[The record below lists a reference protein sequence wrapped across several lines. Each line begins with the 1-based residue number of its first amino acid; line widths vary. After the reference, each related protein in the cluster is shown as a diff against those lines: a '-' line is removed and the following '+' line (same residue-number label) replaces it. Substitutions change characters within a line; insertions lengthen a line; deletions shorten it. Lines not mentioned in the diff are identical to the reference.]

1 MTPVP
6 PEDRP
11 SARDLASRSN
21 NSMPMQIAGCPAD
34 VCPYC
39 GCSLFANHTKSL
51 STTIIRHVV
60 CRNASCGKRFV
71 SRQEAAR
78 LVREVKTDDFSRS
91 GNLD

>member
-1 MTPVP
+1 
-6 PEDRP
+6 
-11 SARDLASRSN
+11 
-21 NSMPMQIAGCPAD
+21 MQIAGYPAD

-39 GCSLFANHTKSL
+39 GCGLFANHTKTL
-51 STTIIRHVV
+51 ATRIIRHVV
-60 CRNASCGKRFV
+60 CRNESCGKRFV